1 MQVTLQST
9 IGDDE
14 VTIVVTHF
22 HHQPPHKGG
31 AHTCDSD
38 VDFHGYT
45 ECEFTVLNSDGDEVK
60 EISDE
65 DKERIEEEIA
75 EYMKEDDY

>member
-1 MQVTLQST
+1 MTVIQST

-14 VTIVVTHF
+14 VSVVITHF
-22 HHQPPHKGG
+22 HYQPPHKGS

-38 VDFHGYT
+38 VDFYGYT
-45 ECEFTVLNSDGDEVK
+45 ECEFTVLDASGDEIK

-65 DKERIEEEIA
+65 DKERIEQEIT
-75 EYMKEDDY
+75 EHMLDGVDE